1 MIDSSQAA
9 TRAAPDLAARIFSSQ
24 LDRLLG
30 ALLTRAVR
38 CVTSPQLSEEGELAC
53 ALCDASGQT
62 VLERGGHPVLVGA
75 LGATVRSLLADAG
88 ARDALKAEEVV
99 LCNYAAP
106 LPMPPVGH
114 AVEISAA
121 TPSQGAL
128 DRQSYTLVVA
138 LPGSGSDATF
148 YLALSARFPRA
159 PFGVS
164 HDPQAYFQPS
174 ETAELESE
182 LAALPPAVGPRYLP
196 YAQALTS
203 ARTAV
208 PPRCEDDEGPAL
220 PALVFPEKRL
230 DDLGRR
236 LGLRR
241 GEQNDLVALRAALLH
256 GQRALSALLARW
268 PAAGGLAVALQA
280 QAAVQACALLQA
292 LAPGFYAFADSL
304 DDDGC
309 GATDIP
315 LRATLLLGRRDA
327 EPVLSI
333 DLGDSADAV
342 LGPLNLTVAA
352 TTAVVKDVVFRLA
365 ESHLV
370 SAAGGGSWL
379 PRNDGLLA
387 AISLRLRRGSI
398 LAAEPPAALCLGL
411 DETAQRLSEVLT
423 GALAQAA
430 PQLVGSAGAG
440 TRSAIYLS
448 PPPGQPALGNEAGGG
463 SDLRLLLPGGA
474 GAAADGSVAPVGCV
488 EGLGSLEA
496 LERRAPVHVVSLARR
511 SESGGLGLRPGQPGW
526 QRELR
531 LVRPAIVTLAGERR
545 RRQPYGLAGGGPGQ
559 SGRDLLRRGT
569 VQHTLPAKAL
579 LDGQIGDELH
589 NESPSGAGHGDAQRA
604 AFFASLFG
612 ESS

>member
-9 TRAAPDLAARIFSSQ
+9 TAAAPDLAARIFSSQ

-53 ALCDASGQT
+53 ALCDATGQT

-75 LGATVRSLLADAG
+75 LGATVRSLLADAS
-88 ARDALKAEEVV
+88 ARAALQAEEVV
-99 LCNYAAP
+99 LSNYAAP

-138 LPGSGSDATF
+138 LPGSGSDAAF

-203 ARTAV
+203 ARAAV
-208 PPRCEDDEGPAL
+208 PPRCEEDEGPAL

-256 GQRALSALLARW
+256 GQRAVSALLARW

-280 QAAVQACALLQA
+280 QAAAQVSALLQA
-292 LAPGFYAFADSL
+292 LSPGFYAFADSL

-327 EPVLSI
+327 GSALSI

-365 ESHLV
+365 ESHLA
-370 SAAGGGSWL
+370 SAAEGGPWL

-398 LAAEPPAALCLGL
+398 LAAEPPAALSLGL

-448 PPPGQPALGNEAGGG
+448 PPQGQPALGSEAGGG
-463 SDLRLLLPGGA
+463 NDLRLLLPGGA

-526 QRELR
+526 RRELR

-569 VQHTLPAKAL
+569 IQHTLPAKAL